1 MKKAYIS
8 SLLNELK
15 IEKIS
20 ENTIS
25 IAIYRSYASGD
36 KEDVE
41 FVYDFAKRF
50 LEKQRIYLV
59 YESKNIRLEKLR
71 F

>member
-20 ENTIS
+20 ENAIS

-36 KEDVE
+36 KEDAE
-41 FVYDFAKRF
+41 FVYDFAKKF
-50 LEKQRIYLV
+50 LEKTKDILG
-59 YESKNIRLEKLR
+59 I
-71 F
+71 